1 MLLADEV
8 KPAEEPP
15 TAEKKDEEE
24 PILELNP
31 AENTDAGHSQSTN
44 HSNMNSVT

>member
-1 MLLADEV
+1 MLLAEEV

-15 TAEKKDEEE
+15 TAEKKDEE

-31 AENTDAGHSQSTN
+31 AENTDTGNSQSTN
-44 HSNMNSVT
+44 HFNIKIILT